1 VVQRWLIYCRRPT
14 TGPLPQSSPP
24 DHEARTGRPAP
35 IVAGPKMHRGAFANQ
50 KELIDYAEAH
60 DLAHAFEGSGS
71 FAKQRLAQQAQAGQ
85 HVLVEVQTSRKLTKA
100 LLFPRAILRAE
111 AEADRSFREARAI
124 KRERLAVNE
133 QKRANKLRDSY
144 SPKHRGSMHRRR
156 YSHVPTR

>member
-1 VVQRWLIYCRRPT
+1 MVQRWLIYCRRPT

-60 DLAHAFEGSGS
+60 DLAYAWEGSS
-71 FAKQRLAQQAQAGQ
+71 AFAKRWRLAQRAQAGQ
-85 HVLVEVQTSRKLTKA
+85 YVLVEVRTSRKLTKA

-111 AEADRSFREARAI
+111 AEADRPFREAMAI
-124 KRERLAVNE
+124 KRERLAA
-133 QKRANKLRDSY
+133 KRAAKD
-144 SPKHRGSMHRRR
+144 K
-156 YSHVPTR
+156 